1 MAVRRR
7 CPASCLSFVA
17 ISTFLLLPAGCGH
30 KGSTGTPPASQQNS
44 TRAQALKLLR
54 ESEPRKAMDLLER
67 HYRSGNPEDAMLLGE
82 AALRCGQYARAVKAF
97 REVLTARP
105 DDLLAS
111 TRLARIAFL
120 EARYD
125 DARKQLDWI
134 LARSPDQ
141 VEARALRSRI
151 RLRLGDLNGAA
162 SDARRW
168 AELAPRDAEPL
179 RILGSVQLLRGDAEG
194 AVLVLKRSV
203 ELDPSHLPSR
213 LDLAKAYKML
223 GQKRLADETLRE
235 AGRLEREQRRLAEQR
250 AEASYHRMRALQL
263 MEAGKSALALKSFED
278 ALQHDPKNADLLL
291 EAGEGARS
299 AGELELSREYLD
311 QAIRL
316 SPGNALIRR
325 ARGETILAS
334 GDAEGALAD
343 LQEAAR
349 LDPSDPAPHQSLAKA
364 YEALHRPEAEK
375 ERQLA
380 EQLVK
385 EATLPSLSITPP

>member
-1 MAVRRR
+1 MLARS
-7 CPASCLSFVA
+7 PAATPRLAWIAANCC
-17 ISTFLLLPAGCGH
+17 LLLAAACGPTP
-30 KGSTGTPPASQQNS
+30 STDAPPAPTSLA

-54 ESEPRKAMDLLER
+54 EGEPRKALDLLER
-67 HYRSGNPEDAMLLGE
+67 DHRQGNPEDAMLLGE
-82 AALRCGQYARAVKAF
+82 AALRCGQYARAAKAY
-97 REVLTARP
+97 REVLNARP
-105 DDLLAS
+105 DDLMAS

-125 DARKQLDWI
+125 DARKQLDWV

-141 VEARALRSRI
+141 TEARALRSRI

-194 AVLVLKRSV
+194 AVLVLKRAV
-203 ELDPSHLPSR
+203 QLDPAHLSSR
-213 LDLAKAYKML
+213 LDLAKAYKMS

-235 AGRLEREQRRLAEQR
+235 AGRLEREQRRAAGQR
-250 AEASYHRMRALQL
+250 AEASYHRLKALELLQ
-263 MEAGKSALALKSFED
+263 AGKPALAVKSFED
-278 ALQHDPKNADLLL
+278 ALEHDGQNPDLLL
-291 EAGEGARS
+291 EAGEAARA
-299 AGELELSREYLD
+299 AGDLSLSRDYLD
-311 QAIRL
+311 RAVKL
-316 SPGNALIRR
+316 SPGNALIRL

-334 GDAEGALAD
+334 GDPEGALED

-349 LDPSDPAPHQSLAKA
+349 LDLSDPAPHQALAKA

-380 EQLVK
+380 EQL
-385 EATLPSLSITPP
+385 EAETTLPFLESPSP